1 MKGLVVYFS
10 HTGEN
15 MVNGEKEII
24 RKGFTEIV
32 AEKISK
38 YTGSELYKLVPV
50 TDYPFGY
57 KDCVNRARLE
67 YENNSNVEFKNPK
80 DNLDNYDTIY
90 LGFPIW
96 WRGYPRIIA
105 TFIRKYN
112 NLKGKVVIPFC
123 TNEEGAFGISE
134 LELRNALKEADI
146 RGGFVTT
153 GHNAD
158 KCDESLKAFLNK

>member
-24 RKGFTEIV
+24 RKGFTEIL
-32 AEKISK
+32 AEKIAK
-38 YTGSELYKLVPV
+38 LTNSELYKLNPV
-50 TDYPFGY
+50 NEYPFGY
-57 KDCVNRARLE
+57 KDCVSRAREE
-67 YENNSNVEFKNPK
+67 YENNSSVEFKNPK

-134 LELRNALKEADI
+134 LELRNALKEADV
-146 RGGFVTT
+146 RGGFAYK
-153 GHNAD
+153 GQQID
-158 KCDESLKAFLNK
+158 KCDDALKAFLNK